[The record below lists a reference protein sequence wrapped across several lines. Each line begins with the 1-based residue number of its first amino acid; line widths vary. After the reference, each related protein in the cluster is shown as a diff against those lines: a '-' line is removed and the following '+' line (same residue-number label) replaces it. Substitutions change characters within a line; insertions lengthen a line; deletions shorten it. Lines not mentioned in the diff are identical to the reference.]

1 MISMYREF
9 MVMNGNVQLT
19 LIYGSL
25 RMWNIWRVCWS
36 SCLFRSAPLPWFM
49 CEQEAVSLQS
59 LLKSH
64 LICLTIRVSWRGEL
78 DGDHWVILH
87 AVGCQHIVTPWG
99 SLEPITNPVNHSLC
113 LLFHKK
119 RNVQLLTSAIDF
131 GILFLFPSAFCVKK
145 FCLNNYLSVPFARSQ
160 HHHSSTFCF
169 QLVLISNGLLA
180 SICSQHHQSAQYYPE
195 TWGNLKKAKTY
206 RSVQRSLWFHLSVFL
221 FSGNL
226 R

>member
-1 MISMYREF
+1 MYFCFGGKLASLFSHWLLFIILPLLFKVSPEITELCLSTTWWLNDNFEEYFPRCHLFMIFMYREF

-64 LICLTIRVSWRGEL
+64 LICLAIRVSWGGEL

-87 AVGCQHIVTPWG
+87 AVGCQHIVTP
-99 SLEPITNPVNHSLC
+99 
-113 LLFHKK
+113 
-119 RNVQLLTSAIDF
+119 
-131 GILFLFPSAFCVKK
+131 
-145 FCLNNYLSVPFARSQ
+145 
-160 HHHSSTFCF
+160 
-169 QLVLISNGLLA
+169 
-180 SICSQHHQSAQYYPE
+180 
-195 TWGNLKKAKTY
+195 
-206 RSVQRSLWFHLSVFL
+206 
-221 FSGNL
+221 
-226 R
+226 